1 MTTQNYQ
8 GELVTA
14 IDVGSSKITI
24 AQAMVTFGHID
35 ILDIVTVPSAGLRHG
50 LVTDKDR
57 AISSIRSA
65 RDGLQKGSTYE
76 LLPGTVA
83 LSGMHLRSFGS
94 RGMAVVRE
102 EKVDQ
107 QDIDRAIEA
116 ANASPVAEGEE
127 VLASLVQEYAI
138 DGNTSNKSPL
148 GSMARRVEASVLRM
162 LFDSRAV
169 MNFRSVV
176 QGGGIQSNG
185 LIPQSI
191 AAGRA
196 VLTERELER
205 GICVI
210 DIGAGKTDVAAY
222 WKGTLRHLFSIPVG
236 GYDITAAVASA
247 FHIGFGAAEEIKI
260 SSGIALEALC
270 ESQLST
276 GALQLDV
283 KQLAKVIQE
292 MIEPL
297 LCSVRDTL
305 VQAQCW
311 DHLELGV
318 VLTGGTA
325 NLAGLIELCE
335 EVFHSLARIGTPRQV
350 GEGNDLVQRP
360 EHAVVIGS
368 LLDSFSPISQG

>member
-14 IDVGSSKITI
+14 IDVGSSKISI

-35 ILDIVTVPSAGLRHG
+35 LLDIVTVPSAGLRHG

-65 RDGLQKGSTYE
+65 RDGLKKGSTYE

-94 RGMAVVRE
+94 QGMAVVRE

-116 ANASPVAEGEE
+116 ANATPVAEGEE

-138 DGNTSNKSPL
+138 DGNTLNKSPL

-162 LFDSRAV
+162 FFDSRAV
-169 MNFRSVV
+169 MNFRSAV

-196 VLTERELER
+196 VLTERELAR

-222 WKGTLRHLFSIPVG
+222 WKGTLRHLSSIPVG
-236 GYDITAAVASA
+236 GYDITAAIASA
-247 FHIGFGAAEEIKI
+247 FHIGFGAAEEIKVN
-260 SSGIALEALC
+260 SGVALEALC
-270 ESQLST
+270 ESQLAA
-276 GALQLDV
+276 GALQLDA
-283 KQLAKVIQE
+283 KLAKVIQE
-292 MIEPL
+292 KIEPL

-335 EVFHSLARIGTPRQV
+335 EVFHSIARIGTPRQV

-368 LLDSFSPISQG
+368 LLDSFSPICQG